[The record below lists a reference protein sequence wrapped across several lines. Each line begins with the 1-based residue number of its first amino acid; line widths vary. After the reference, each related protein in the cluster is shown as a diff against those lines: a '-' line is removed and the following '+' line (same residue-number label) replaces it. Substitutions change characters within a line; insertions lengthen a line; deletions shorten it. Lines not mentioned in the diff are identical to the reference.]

1 MTTEFKHLE
10 GGKMDA
16 ITIGE
21 KALALSLP
29 KEQNF
34 DEWVDLGRNL
44 AAANKTLNWW
54 IGDWWAA
61 GSHRYGE
68 RAKVAAEGIFGRE
81 FQSLANMASVCRAFE
96 TSRRREDL
104 SFSHHVEV
112 AGLEPEKADTLLERA
127 ERDNW
132 SVRDLRAEAAAI
144 RNTGGQASHATG
156 PVDREAIEWSCLV
169 GAWNR
174 SSVAVRE
181 RFLDEVEGTAP
192 IVDG

>member
-1 MTTEFKHLE
+1 MATIKTLE
-10 GGKMDA
+10 GGKMDT

-29 KEQNF
+29 KEQTF

-61 GSHRYGE
+61 GSHRYGA
-68 RAKVAAEGIFGRE
+68 RAKVAAEGVFGRE
-81 FQSLANMASVCRAFE
+81 FQSLMNLGSVCNAFKE
-96 TSRRREDL
+96 TSRRREVL
-104 SFSHHVEV
+104 SFGHHEAV
-112 AGLEPEKADTLLERA
+112 AALDEMEADALLDRA

-132 SVRDLRAEAAAI
+132 TVRDIRAEATALKSS
-144 RNTGGQASHATG
+144 TSQASRTTG

-181 RFLDEVEGTAP
+181 RFLDELDGTAP